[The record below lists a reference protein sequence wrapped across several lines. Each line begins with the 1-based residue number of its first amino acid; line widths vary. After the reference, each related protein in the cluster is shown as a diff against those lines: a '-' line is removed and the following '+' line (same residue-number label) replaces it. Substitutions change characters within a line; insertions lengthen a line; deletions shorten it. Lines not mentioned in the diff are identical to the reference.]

1 MNMSRIQEL
10 REKRAQ
16 VWEQAKVFLDEHRQ
30 ENGLIKPEDNAVY
43 EKMEDDVVSLGKE
56 IDRLERQE
64 MMDRELSAAISK
76 PLASRPEK
84 MIEEKTGRASGGYKI
99 AFWGAMRN
107 KLNLSVQNALQ
118 VGTDSEGGYLVP
130 DEYEKQLIQA
140 LQEANVLRNLC
151 NVITTSHGDRKIPVV
166 ASHGS
171 AAWMDEEG
179 AFNESD
185 DAFTQVTLSAY
196 KLGTMLKVSDEL
208 LNDSYFDLEGYIA
221 TEFARRI
228 GAAEE
233 EAFLTGNASSKPT
246 GLLHTTGGAGLGVTT
261 ASATAITIDEVL
273 DLYHSLKSA
282 YRKKAT
288 FLVNDATVKAIRKL
302 KDGQGQYLWQ
312 PSVQSGTPDTI
323 INRPVLISQYMPTI
337 ASAAKTVLFGDFKY
351 YWIADRQGR
360 TFKRLNELYAANGQV
375 GFLASQRLDGKLILG
390 EAIKVLQQKA

>member
-1 MNMSRIQEL
+1 MSKIQEL
-10 REKRAQ
+10 REKRAK
-16 VWEQAKVFLDEHRQ
+16 VWEQTKLFLDEHRQ
-30 ENGLIKPEDNAVY
+30 ENGLIKPEDNAFY
-43 EKMEDDVVSLGKE
+43 EKMEDEVVSLGKE
-56 IDRLERQE
+56 IERLERQE
-64 MMDRELSAAISK
+64 AMDRELSAASTR
-76 PLASRPEK
+76 PLASRPD
-84 MIEEKTGRASGGYKI
+84 MMTEEKTGRASNAYKS

-107 KLNLSVQNALQ
+107 KVHPSVQNALQ
-118 VGTDSEGGYLVP
+118 IGEDSEGGFLVP
-130 DEYEKQLIQA
+130 DEYENQLVQA

-151 NVITTSHGDRKIPVV
+151 NVINTSHGDRKIPVV

-196 KLGTMLKVSDEL
+196 KLGTILKVSDEL
-208 LNDSYFDLEGYIA
+208 LNDSYFDLEAYIA
-221 TEFARRI
+221 AEFARRI

-233 EAFLTGNASSKPT
+233 EGFITGNGISKPT
-246 GLLHTTGGAGLGVTT
+246 GLLNATGGASLGVTA
-261 ASATAITIDEVL
+261 ASATAITMDEVL

-282 YRKKAT
+282 YRKNAT

-312 PSVQSGTPDTI
+312 PSVQAGTPDTI
-323 INRPVLISQYMPTI
+323 LNRPVISTQFMPT
-337 ASAAKTVLFGDFKY
+337 AEAGAKTILFGDFKY

-375 GFLASQRLDGKLILG
+375 GFLASQRLDAKLILP

>member
-1 MNMSRIQEL
+1 MSKIQEL
-10 REKRAQ
+10 REKRAK
-16 VWEQAKVFLDEHRQ
+16 VWEQTKIFLDEHRQ

-43 EKMEDDVVSLGKE
+43 EKMEDEVVSLGKE
-56 IDRLERQE
+56 IERLERQE
-64 MMDRELSAAISK
+64 AMDRELSAANTR
-76 PLASRPEK
+76 PLASRPD
-84 MIEEKTGRASGGYKI
+84 MMTEEKTGRASNAYKS

-107 KLNLSVQNALQ
+107 KVHPSVQNALQ
-118 VGTDSEGGYLVP
+118 IGEDSEGGFLVP
-130 DEYEKQLIQA
+130 DEYENQLVQA

-151 NVITTSHGDRKIPVV
+151 NVINTSHGDRKIPVV

-208 LNDSYFDLEGYIA
+208 LNDSYFDLEAYIA
-221 TEFARRI
+221 AEFARRI

-233 EAFLTGNASSKPT
+233 EGFITGNGISKPT
-246 GLLHTTGGAGLGVTT
+246 GLLNATGGASLGVTA
-261 ASATAITIDEVL
+261 ASATAITMDEVL

-282 YRKKAT
+282 YRKNAT

-312 PSVQSGTPDTI
+312 PSVQAGTPDTI
-323 INRPVLISQYMPTI
+323 LNRPVISTQFMPT
-337 ASAAKTVLFGDFKY
+337 AEAGAKTILFGDFKY

-375 GFLASQRLDGKLILG
+375 GFLASQRLDAKLILP

>member
-1 MNMSRIQEL
+1 MSRIQEL
-10 REKRAQ
+10 REKRAK
-16 VWEQAKVFLDEHRQ
+16 VWEQAKTFLDDHRQ

-43 EKMEDDVVSLGKE
+43 EKMEDEVMNLGKE
-56 IDRLERQE
+56 IERLERQDA
-64 MMDRELSAAISK
+64 MDRELSAMTSK
-76 PLASRPEK
+76 PLASRPDK
-84 MIEEKTGRASGGYKI
+84 MIEEKTGRASDAYKS

-107 KLNLSVQNALQ
+107 KMNPSVQNALQ
-118 VGTDSEGGYLVP
+118 IGTDSEGGFLVP
-130 DEYEKQLIQA
+130 DEYEVELIQA

-151 NVITTSHGDRKIPVV
+151 NVINTSHGDRKIPVV

-208 LNDSYFDLEGYIA
+208 LNDSYFDLEAYIA
-221 TEFARRI
+221 AEFARRI

-233 EAFLTGNASSKPT
+233 EGFLTGNGSSKPT
-246 GLLHTTGGAGLGVTT
+246 GLLHTTGGASLGVTA
-261 ASATAITIDEVL
+261 ASATAITMDEVL
-273 DLYHSLKSA
+273 DLYHSLKSS
-282 YRKKAT
+282 YRKNGT

-312 PSVQSGTPDTI
+312 PSVQVGTPDTI
-323 INRPVLISQYMPTI
+323 LNRPVISSQFMPVAAAGEKTI
-337 ASAAKTVLFGDFKY
+337 LFGDFKY

-375 GFLASQRLDGKLILG
+375 GFLASQRLDAKLILP

>member
-1 MNMSRIQEL
+1 MSKIQEL
-10 REKRAQ
+10 REKRAK
-16 VWEQAKVFLDEHRQ
+16 VWEQAKTFLDDHRQ

-43 EKMEDDVVSLGKE
+43 EKMEDEVMNLGKE
-56 IDRLERQE
+56 IERLERQDA
-64 MMDRELSAAISK
+64 MDRELSAMTSK
-76 PLASRPEK
+76 PLASRPDK
-84 MIEEKTGRASGGYKI
+84 MIVEKTGRASDAYKS

-107 KLNLSVQNALQ
+107 KMNPSVQNALQ
-118 VGTDSEGGYLVP
+118 IGTDSEGGFLVP
-130 DEYEKQLIQA
+130 DEYENQLIQA

-151 NVITTSHGDRKIPVV
+151 NVINTSHGDRKIPVV

-208 LNDSYFDLEGYIA
+208 LNDSYFDLEAYIA
-221 TEFARRI
+221 AEFARRI

-233 EAFLTGNASSKPT
+233 EGFLTGNGSSKPT
-246 GLLHTTGGAGLGVTT
+246 GLLHTTGGASLGVTA
-261 ASATAITIDEVL
+261 ASATAITMDEVL
-273 DLYHSLKSA
+273 DLYHSLKSS
-282 YRKKAT
+282 YRKNGT

-312 PSVQSGTPDTI
+312 PSVQAGTPDTI
-323 INRPVLISQYMPTI
+323 LNRPVISSQFMPVAAAGVKTI
-337 ASAAKTVLFGDFKY
+337 LFGDFKY

-375 GFLASQRLDGKLILG
+375 GFLASQRLDAKLILP
-390 EAIKVLQQKA
+390 EAIKVLQQKS

>member
-1 MNMSRIQEL
+1 MSKIQEL
-10 REKRAQ
+10 REKRAK
-16 VWEQAKVFLDEHRQ
+16 VWEQTKLFLDEHRQ
-30 ENGLIKPEDNAVY
+30 ENGLIKPEDNAFY
-43 EKMEDDVVSLGKE
+43 EKMEDEVVSLGKE
-56 IDRLERQE
+56 IERLERQE
-64 MMDRELSAAISK
+64 AMDRELSAASTR

-84 MIEEKTGRASGGYKI
+84 MNEEKTGRASDAYKS

-107 KLNLSVQNALQ
+107 KVHPSVQNALQ
-118 VGTDSEGGYLVP
+118 IGEDSEGGFLVP
-130 DEYEKQLIQA
+130 DEYENQLVQA

-151 NVITTSHGDRKIPVV
+151 NVINTSHGDRKIPVV

-208 LNDSYFDLEGYIA
+208 LNDSYFDLKAYIA
-221 TEFARRI
+221 AEFARRI

-233 EAFLTGNASSKPT
+233 EGFITGNGISKPT
-246 GLLHTTGGAGLGVTT
+246 GLLNATGGASLGVTA
-261 ASATAITIDEVL
+261 ASATAITMDEVL

-282 YRKKAT
+282 YRKNAT

-312 PSVQSGTPDTI
+312 PSVQAGTPDTI
-323 INRPVLISQYMPTI
+323 LNRPVISTQFMPT
-337 ASAAKTVLFGDFKY
+337 AEAGAKTILFGDFKY

-375 GFLASQRLDGKLILG
+375 GFLASQRLDAKLILP

>member
-1 MNMSRIQEL
+1 MSRIQEL

-30 ENGLIKPEDNAVY
+30 ENGLIKPEDNTVY

-56 IDRLERQE
+56 IERLERQE
-64 MMDRELSAAISK
+64 MMDRELSAAIGK
-76 PLASRPEK
+76 PLTLRPEK
-84 MIEEKTGRASGGYKI
+84 TKEEKTGRASDNYRT

-107 KLNLSVQNALQ
+107 KMNLSVQNALE

-140 LQEANVLRNLC
+140 LQEANILRSLC
-151 NVITTSHGDRKIPVV
+151 HVITTSHGDRKIPVV

-185 DAFTQVTLSAY
+185 EAFTQVTLSAY
-196 KLGTMLKVSDEL
+196 KLGTMLKISDEL
-208 LNDSYFDLEGYIA
+208 LNDSYFDLEAYIA
-221 TEFARRI
+221 TEFSRRI

-246 GLLHTTGGAGLGVTT
+246 GLLHSAGGASLGVTT
-261 ASATAITIDEVL
+261 AGATAITLDEVL
-273 DLYHSLKSA
+273 DLYHSLKSP

-288 FLVNDATVKAIRKL
+288 FLVNDSTIKAVRKL

-312 PSVQSGTPDTI
+312 PSVQAGTPDTI
-323 INRPVLISQYMPTI
+323 INRPVVTSQYMPTI
-337 ASAAKTVLFGDFKY
+337 AAGEKTILFGDFKY

-375 GFLASQRLDGKLILG
+375 GFLASQRLDGKLILS